1 MLEPLKQKNVDTG
14 MGLERTICMLNGVT
28 SVYETDFFSDII
40 KLIESLSGKNYL
52 QNENV
57 TKAMRVIADHIRT
70 ATFILGDDK
79 GITPS
84 NVDQG
89 YVLRRLI
96 RRAVR
101 FARVIEMP
109 QEGILQVSKAFV
121 NKYKEIYHEL
131 GRNEDKIILE
141 LNIQIVLS
149 NPIPVSTFFCFNGS
163 NFPSIVLLYSIKT
176 LFQISTYLPQSQ
188 AGEHFSEHFGLPVS
202 IKISVSPPQG
212 PVCPAGPHQLCFLG
226 K

>member
-1 MLEPLKQKNVDTG
+1 MEYNKTIDGKFEPLKQKNVDTG

-121 NKYKEIYHEL
+121 NKYKEI
-131 GRNEDKIILE
+131 
-141 LNIQIVLS
+141 LS
-149 NPIPVSTFFCFNGS
+149 RAWQ
-163 NFPSIVLLYSIKT
+163 K
-176 LFQISTYLPQSQ
+176 
-188 AGEHFSEHFGLPVS
+188 
-202 IKISVSPPQG
+202 
-212 PVCPAGPHQLCFLG
+212 
-226 K
+226 